1 MIFGSEIDDRNAAF
15 GSAGTGST
23 CVVVRKTSQKRFDA
37 LVERSSNMD
46 GGAMVARPRTRPGPI
61 ARERGPAS
69 VGPRSAA
76 AERDEATG
84 RRGGAG
90 GRDVTMFGMMSDE
103 K

>member
-46 GGAMVARPRTRPGPI
+46 GGAVVARPRTRPGPI

-76 AERDEATG
+76 VTRGRERRG
-84 RRGGAG
+84 QRGGAG
-90 GRDVTMFGMMSDE
+90 GRDVTTFGMM
-103 K
+103 